1 MGEGRGDINNKKK
14 KRKKRKKKKSKGE
27 IRREMTMALSLDD
40 IKNLIQIAQG
50 KDEVAADVA
59 LTDLLIE
66 IVNNHMDRHLSKYI
80 RKNTIGD
87 MDADDIRQIFLIG
100 CSKAIREANPHVG
113 NPLLFILQ
121 KGKWAVVDALR
132 KQYRTNLRQYCHKCG
147 SETRLHEQSGQ
158 AICPKCQSADGVDR
172 IPTNVLD
179 DGTLVDMV
187 IDERLGVDEKVISK
201 IIIERFRSRLTG
213 RKAEIFDLMIYHGY
227 DRESCQNYIKE
238 IAAILGVTPA
248 NVNLR
253 LRQVKEEWAK
263 YLEEIASGI
272 DE

>member
-1 MGEGRGDINNKKK
+1 MVQGNINDNKKK
-14 KRKKRKKKKSKGE
+14 KKKEEKNKGE
-27 IRREMTMALSLDD
+27 IRRKMTVALSLND

-50 KDEVAADVA
+50 EDEVAADMA

-66 IVNNHMDRHLSKYI
+66 IIDNHMDRHLSRYI

-100 CSKAIREANPHVG
+100 CSKAIREASPHVG

-158 AICPKCQSADGVDR
+158 AICPKCQNTDDVER
-172 IPTNVLD
+172 IQTNVLD
-179 DGTLVDMV
+179 DGTLAGLV
-187 IDERLGVDEKVISK
+187 IDERLGIDERVASK
-201 IIIERFRSRLTG
+201 IIIERFRCRLTG
-213 RKAEIFDLMIYHGY
+213 RKAEIFDLIMYHGY
-227 DRESCQNYIKE
+227 DRESCRNYIKE

-253 LRQVKEEWAK
+253 LRQIKEEWAK

-272 DE
+272 DG

>member
-1 MGEGRGDINNKKK
+1 
-14 KRKKRKKKKSKGE
+14 
-27 IRREMTMALSLDD
+27 MALSLND
-40 IKNLIQIAQG
+40 IKDLIQIAQG
-50 KDEVAADVA
+50 EDEVAADMA

-66 IVNNHMDRHLSKYI
+66 IIDNHMDRHLSKYI

-132 KQYRTNLRQYCHKCG
+132 KQYRANLRQYCHKCG

-158 AICPKCQSADGVDR
+158 AICPKCQNADDVER
-172 IPTNVLD
+172 IQTSVLD
-179 DGTLVDMV
+179 DGTLVSLV
-187 IDERLGVDEKVISK
+187 IDERLGIDEMVISS
-201 IIIERFRSRLTG
+201 ITIEQFRGRLTG
-213 RKAEIFDLMIYHGY
+213 RKAEIFDLIMYHGY
-227 DRESCQNYIKE
+227 DRESCRNYIKE

-253 LRQVKEEWAK
+253 LRQIKEEWTK

-272 DE
+272 DG